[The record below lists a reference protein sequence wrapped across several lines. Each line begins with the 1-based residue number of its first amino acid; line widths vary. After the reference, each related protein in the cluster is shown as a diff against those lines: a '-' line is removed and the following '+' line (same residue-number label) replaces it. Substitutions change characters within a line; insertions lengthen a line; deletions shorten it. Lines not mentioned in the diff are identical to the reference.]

1 MKLRHALLLAG
12 VLASPCLVAA
22 PLPQPLTL
30 ADALRLAEDEG
41 HYDLQLRTAELEV
54 ARAGLRTAQGERDF
68 VLGFEGRLRYVEP
81 PVQNV
86 NQSHNDSA
94 ALLVARKR
102 LYDFGRGSALEQ
114 AAQAVI
120 EGEKQRLEL
129 AREQRKIDVLRAFF
143 DVLLA
148 DMGYTVANERM
159 AIVYVDYDKQRDR
172 LELGQISQV
181 EFLRVQTGYEEIL
194 RARNEA
200 EARQRTTRLRLAAAL
215 GDPTQLPAKLVEP
228 ELRSLPERKPP
239 AIDAVLA
246 EGLERNPTLVALRR
260 QLEAATGRVEAARAR
275 RLPVLD
281 AVVEGGVY
289 NREYGSNDPFRAGVV
304 LTAPLVTGG
313 AVEGEIARAEAERLR
328 AQATLARAEAELRQ
342 RLSELALDIDVL
354 RKAIAGDKVREGYR
368 ELYLDR
374 SRALYEMEVSTDLGD
389 SMVQMSD
396 AHLRSMRTLF
406 ALSLAWAELDA
417 LLGRPV
423 APLAVATPPEGKS

>member
-1 MKLRHALLLAG
+1 MQLRHVLLLAG
-12 VLASPCLVAA
+12 MLASPCLAAA

-30 ADALRLAEDEG
+30 ADALRLAQDEG
-41 HYDLQLRTAELEV
+41 HYDLQLRAAELEV

-68 VLGFEGRLRYVEP
+68 TLGLEGRLRYVEP
-81 PVQNV
+81 PAQSV
-86 NQSHNDSA
+86 NQEHNDSA

-102 LYDFGRGSALEQ
+102 LYDFGRGAALEQ
-114 AAQAVI
+114 AAQAMI
-120 EGEKQRLEL
+120 EGEEQRLGL

-159 AIVYVDYDKQRDR
+159 AIYYVDYDKQRDR
-172 LELGQISQV
+172 FELGQVSQV
-181 EFLRVQTGYEEIL
+181 ELLRVQTGYEEML

-215 GDPTQLPAKLVEP
+215 GDPTQLPARLVEP
-228 ELRSLPERKPP
+228 DLRSLPERKPP

-246 EGLERNPTLVALRR
+246 EGLERNPTLVALRH
-260 QLEAATGRVEAARAR
+260 QLKAATSRVEAARAR

-281 AVVEGGVY
+281 AVVEGGVF
-289 NREYGSNDPFRAGVV
+289 NREFGSNDPLRAGVV

-328 AQATLARAEAELRQ
+328 AQAMLARAEAELRQ
-342 RLSELALDIDVL
+342 RLSELVLDIDVL
-354 RKAIAGDKVREGYR
+354 RKAAAGDKVREGYR

-374 SRALYEMEVSTDLGD
+374 SRALYEMEVSSDLGD
-389 SMVQMSD
+389 GMVQMSD

>member
-1 MKLRHALLLAG
+1 MKFRHSLLLAG
-12 VLASPCLVAA
+12 MLASPWLAAA
-22 PLPQPLTL
+22 PLPQPFTL
-30 ADALRLAEDEG
+30 ADALRLAQDEG
-41 HYDLQLRTAELEV
+41 HYDLQLRAAELEA

-68 VLGFEGRLRYVEP
+68 TLGLEGRLRYVDP
-81 PVQNV
+81 PAQNV
-86 NQSHNDSA
+86 NQEHNDSA

-102 LYDFGRGSALEQ
+102 LYDFGRGAALEQ

-120 EGEKQRLEL
+120 EGEEQRLGL
-129 AREQRKIDVLRAFF
+129 AREQRKIDVLRAFYE
-143 DVLLA
+143 VLLA
-148 DMGYTVANERM
+148 DMGYAVVNERM
-159 AIVYVDYDKQRDR
+159 AIYYVDYDKQRDR
-172 LELGQISQV
+172 LELGQVSQV
-181 EFLRVQTGYEEIL
+181 EFLRVQSGYEEIL

-215 GDPTQLPAKLVEP
+215 GDPAQLPARLVEP
-228 ELRSLPERKPP
+228 ELQSLPERKAP
-239 AIDAVLA
+239 AIDKVLA
-246 EGLERNPTLVALRR
+246 EGLEKNPTLVALRR
-260 QLEAATGRVEAARAR
+260 QLEAAAGRVEAARAR

-289 NREYGSNDPFRAGVV
+289 NREFGSNDPLRAGVV

-313 AVEGEIARAEAERLR
+313 AVDGEIARAEAERLR
-328 AQATLARAEAELRQ
+328 AQAMLARAEAELRQ

-354 RKAIAGDKVREGYR
+354 RKAAAGDKVREGYR

-374 SRALYEMEVSTDLGD
+374 SRALYEMEISTDLGD

-406 ALSLAWAELDA
+406 VLSLSWAELDA

-423 APLAVATPPEGKS
+423 APLAVATPPEGNS